1 MPALKARLP
10 RVISIR
16 KNTSAL
22 ARHKQQSRQADAN
35 RRLLPSPIRCFG
47 AALSG
52 VVEPECKLNA
62 PIRPREH
69 NSPAASRSRI
79 YVSSCDCCTG
89 SSQPVAMGRGP
100 YTSTHGTKRK
110 SSGPICCG
118 AANLQFDVVGCRSRA
133 LGKAHETAE
142 FIGGTAAKIPAVVP

>member
-62 PIRPREH
+62 PIRPRKH
-69 NSPAASRSRI
+69 MRCA
-79 YVSSCDCCTG
+79 V
-89 SSQPVAMGRGP
+89 VL
-100 YTSTHGTKRK
+100 KRHF
-110 SSGPICCG
+110 GG
-118 AANLQFDVVGCRSRA
+118 
-133 LGKAHETAE
+133 
-142 FIGGTAAKIPAVVP
+142 GGTQTAKLWAVIGPTEGIIRPACHA